1 MKNIILALGLIV
13 TIAGTAHAQSW
24 QSIFNKAK
32 DQLGQGSGSGG
43 SGGSVK
49 DLTNTEIVN
58 GLKEALRVGANNAS
72 GKLSATNGF
81 FGNALIKVLMPPEA
95 KQVESALRRV
105 GMGSTVDKA
114 ILAMNRAAEDAS
126 AKAVPIFVNAI
137 SGMTI
142 QDGLSILTGGNGA
155 ATNYLRQKTTASL
168 TSAFKPVISNS
179 LNKVNATAYWSQ
191 VFTTYNKLPTTR
203 NKVNPDLTAYVT
215 ERALNG
221 LFVTI
226 SQEEN
231 KIRTNPAART
241 SSLLQKV
248 FGAK

>member
-1 MKNIILALGLIV
+1 MKKIILALSLIT
-13 TIAGTAHAQSW
+13 TICGTADAQSW
-24 QSIFNKAK
+24 QDMLNKAK
-32 DQLGQGSGSGG
+32 GQLGQGSGSGSG
-43 SGGSVK
+43 GGSVK

-95 KQVESALRRV
+95 KQVEASLRKI

-114 ILAMNRAAEDAS
+114 ILTMNRAAEDAS

-137 SGMTI
+137 SGMSI

-155 ATNYLRQKTTASL
+155 ATRYLRQKTTTAL
-168 TSAFKPVISNS
+168 TNAFKPVISNS
-179 LNKVNATAYWSQ
+179 LSKVGATAYWSQ
-191 VFTTYNKLPTTR
+191 IFTTYNKLPTTR
-203 NKVNPDLTAYVT
+203 SKVNPDLTAYVT

-226 SQEEN
+226 TEEEN
-231 KIRTNPAART
+231 KIRSNPAART

-248 FGAK
+248 FGAR